1 MKEQLV
7 SVIIPVYNCEK
18 YLAAAIR
25 SAMDQTYRPMEILVV
40 DDGSTDG
47 TADVARTFGE
57 SIRYD
62 ANVHQGIA
70 AIRNRGVNLA
80 QGDFLAFL
88 DSDDLWVEDKIERQV
103 KILNQ
108 HPEFDMVFTCVQQF
122 FSPELGEE
130 IKTRIKVT
138 EEIMKGV
145 YPCSCLIRKES
156 FLRAGPFDV
165 EWRVGEFID
174 WYLKATEAG
183 LRSLTLPDVLTKRRI
198 HNDNTS
204 TRDRKSQQDFV
215 RILKASLDRRKT
227 RENSSNES

>member
-1 MKEQLV
+1 
-7 SVIIPVYNCEK
+7 
-18 YLAAAIR
+18 
-25 SAMDQTYRPMEILVV
+25 
-40 DDGSTDG
+40 
-47 TADVARTFGE
+47 
-57 SIRYD
+57 
-62 ANVHQGIA
+62 
-70 AIRNRGVNLA
+70 VNLA

-108 HPEFDMVFTCVQQF
+108 HPELDMVFTCVQQF